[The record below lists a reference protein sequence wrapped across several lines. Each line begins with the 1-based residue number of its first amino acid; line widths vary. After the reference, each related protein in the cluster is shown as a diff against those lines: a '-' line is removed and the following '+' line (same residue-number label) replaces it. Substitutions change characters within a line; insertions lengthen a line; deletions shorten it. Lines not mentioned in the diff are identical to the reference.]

1 MMFWV
6 VSYLACGLVML
17 VIDAIWLTVMGSALY
32 RPILGDILL
41 DQFRLAPAA
50 VFYFLYVSAIVVFAI
65 APAAQS
71 GKWTTALLYGAFL
84 GLVCYGTYDLTN
96 HATLKAWTTTLTV
109 IDMAWGAA
117 LTAVSATLGYL
128 AARTFV
134 GSP

>member
-1 MMFWV
+1 MKFWV
-6 VSYLACGLVML
+6 TGYLATGLVML
-17 VIDAIWLTVMGSALY
+17 VIDAVWLTVMGKMLY

-50 VFYFLYVSAIVVFAI
+50 VFYFLYVLAIVVFAI
-65 APAAQS
+65 APAAS
-71 GKWTTALLYGAFL
+71 TGKWTTALIYGAFL

-117 LTAVSATLGYL
+117 LTGVSATMGFII
-128 AARTFV
+128 ARSYAGT
-134 GSP
+134 P

>member
-1 MMFWV
+1 MKFWAV
-6 VSYLACGLVML
+6 GYLATGVAML
-17 VIDAIWLTVMGSALY
+17 IVDAVWLTVMGKALY

-50 VFYFLYVSAIVVFAI
+50 VFYFLYVLAIVVFAI
-65 APAAQS
+65 SPAVAT
-71 GKWTTALLYGAFL
+71 GKWTTALMYGAFL

-117 LTAVSATLGYL
+117 LTAFSASIGFIV
-128 AARTFV
+128 ARAVAGT
-134 GSP
+134 P